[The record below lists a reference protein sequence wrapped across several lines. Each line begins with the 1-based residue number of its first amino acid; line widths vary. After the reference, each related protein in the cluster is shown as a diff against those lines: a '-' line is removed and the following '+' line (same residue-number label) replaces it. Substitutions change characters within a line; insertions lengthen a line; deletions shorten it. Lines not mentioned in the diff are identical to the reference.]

1 MKQKSI
7 IVLLL
12 LVWINLQAQENT
24 KNNYSFSLQ
33 EAIEHALENNYQSI
47 NSGRDIESA
56 HQKRKEA
63 TALGLPQVNA
73 TVDFQN
79 NFVIQKSVI
88 PAEFFGGTPGEFM
101 EVAFGTK
108 QNMNARASLNQLI
121 FDGSYI
127 VALQASKTY
136 LDFYEKSKTKTDL
149 EIKEMIINSYG
160 NVLLSQE
167 SINIITSNKTSVEK
181 TLFETEQ
188 TFKNGLTE
196 EENVEQLKI
205 RLTGLNS
212 SLSYSIR
219 LKEIAINMLKINLG
233 IDLEDEITLT
243 DDLKSLTALNLDL
256 ALTNPEFNVEQS
268 IDYTLMT
275 NFVDQ
280 RNLELKL
287 EKSKYLP
294 SLGASLNYGYNA
306 FGDDFN
312 TFTTADNWLDYSNL
326 GLNLN
331 VPIFSGLGRN
341 ARTQQAKI
349 ALEQAKTEL
358 TETEQRLKLEYLT
371 AKSKFDFD
379 VEQYFSS
386 KQNLTLAERIEKKQ
400 NIKFTEGLS
409 SSFEFTEAQRQL
421 YTAQQDY
428 LQAMV
433 NVINSRAALERIT
446 TKN

>member
-1 MKQKSI
+1 MNKLALF
-7 IVLLL
+7 LLL
-12 LVWINLQAQENT
+12 SCMGIQAQET
-24 KNNYSFSLQ
+24 SKKSYSFSLQ
-33 EAIEHALENNYQSI
+33 EAIEHAIENNYQSI

-56 HQKRKEA
+56 QQKRKEA

-88 PAEFFGGTPGEFM
+88 PAEFFGGNPGEFV

-136 LDFYEKSKTKTDL
+136 LDFYEKSKAKTDL

-160 NVLLSQE
+160 NVLLSEE
-167 SINIITSNKTSVEK
+167 SINILKSNITSVEK

-196 EENVEQLKI
+196 EENVEQLNI
-205 RLTGLNS
+205 RLTTLKS
-212 SLSYSIR
+212 SLNYSNR
-219 LKEIAINMLKINLG
+219 LRDIAQNMLKINLG
-233 IDLEDEITLT
+233 IELEDELTLT

-256 ALTNPEFNVEQS
+256 ALTNPEFNVSQN

-287 EKSKYLP
+287 EKSRYLP

-306 FGDDFN
+306 FGEDFS
-312 TFTTADNWLDYSNL
+312 TFTDADNWLDYSNL

-331 VPIFSGLGRN
+331 IPIFSGLGRN

-433 NVINSRAALERIT
+433 NVINSRAALEKIT

>member
-1 MKQKSI
+1 MNKFTLF
-7 IVLLL
+7 LLL
-12 LVWINLQAQENT
+12 FCVGIQAQET
-24 KNNYSFSLQ
+24 SKKSYSFSLQ
-33 EAIEHALENNYQSI
+33 QAIEHAIENNYQSI
-47 NSGRDIESA
+47 NSGRDVQSA
-56 HQKRKEA
+56 RQKKLEA
-63 TALGLPQVNA
+63 TALGLPQINA

-79 NFVIQKSVI
+79 NFVIQKSVV
-88 PAEFFGGTPGEFM
+88 PAEFFGGNPGEFV

-160 NVLLSQE
+160 NVLLSEE
-167 SINIITSNKTSVEK
+167 SIDILKSNIKSVEK

-196 EENVEQLKI
+196 EENVEQLNI
-205 RLTGLNS
+205 RLTTLKSNLN
-212 SLSYSIR
+212 YSIR
-219 LKEIAINMLKINLG
+219 LRDIAENMLKINLG
-233 IDLEDEITLT
+233 IEIDDELVLT

-256 ALTNPEFNVEQS
+256 ALTNPEFNVEQN

-287 EKSKYLP
+287 EKSRYLP

-306 FGDDFN
+306 FGEDFS
-312 TFTTADNWLDYSNL
+312 TFTNADNWLDYSNL

-331 VPIFSGLGRN
+331 IPIFSGFGRN

-400 NIKFTEGLS
+400 NVKFTEGLS

-433 NVINSRAALERIT
+433 NVINSRAKIEKIT

>member
-1 MKQKSI
+1 MNKFTLF
-7 IVLLL
+7 LLL
-12 LVWINLQAQENT
+12 FCVGIQAQET
-24 KNNYSFSLQ
+24 SKKSYSFSLQ
-33 EAIEHALENNYQSI
+33 QAIEHAIENNYQSI
-47 NSGRDIESA
+47 NSGRDVQSA
-56 HQKRKEA
+56 RQKKLEA
-63 TALGLPQVNA
+63 TALGLPQINA

-79 NFVIQKSVI
+79 NFVIQKSVV
-88 PAEFFGGTPGEFM
+88 PAEFFGGNPGEFV

-160 NVLLSQE
+160 NVLLSEE
-167 SINIITSNKTSVEK
+167 SIDILKSNIKSVEK

-196 EENVEQLKI
+196 EENVEQLNI
-205 RLTGLNS
+205 RLTTLKSNLN
-212 SLSYSIR
+212 YSIR
-219 LKEIAINMLKINLG
+219 LRDIAENMLKINLG
-233 IDLEDEITLT
+233 IEIDDELVLT

-256 ALTNPEFNVEQS
+256 ALTNPEFNVEQN

-287 EKSKYLP
+287 EKSRYLP

-306 FGDDFN
+306 FGEDFS
-312 TFTTADNWLDYSNL
+312 TFTNADNWLDYSNL

-331 VPIFSGLGRN
+331 IPIFSGFGRN

-433 NVINSRAALERIT
+433 NVINSRAKIEKIT

>member
-1 MKQKSI
+1 MNKFALF
-7 IVLLL
+7 LLL
-12 LVWINLQAQENT
+12 TCVGIQAQET
-24 KNNYSFSLQ
+24 SKKSYSFSLQ
-33 EAIEHALENNYQSI
+33 QAIEHAIENNYQSI

-56 HQKRKEA
+56 QQKRKEA

-79 NFVIQKSVI
+79 NFVIQKSVV
-88 PAEFFGGTPGEFM
+88 PAEFFGGNPGEFV

-136 LDFYEKSKTKTDL
+136 LDFYEKSKAKTDL

-160 NVLLSQE
+160 NVLLSEE
-167 SINIITSNKTSVEK
+167 SINILKSNITSVEK

-196 EENVEQLKI
+196 EENVEQLNI
-205 RLTGLNS
+205 RLTTLKS
-212 SLSYSIR
+212 SLNYSNR
-219 LKEIAINMLKINLG
+219 LRDIAQNMLKINLG
-233 IDLEDEITLT
+233 IELEDELTLT

-256 ALTNPEFNVEQS
+256 ALTNPEFNVSQN

-287 EKSKYLP
+287 EKSRYLP

-306 FGDDFN
+306 FGEDFS
-312 TFTTADNWLDYSNL
+312 TFTDADNWLDYSNL

-331 VPIFSGLGRN
+331 IPIFSGLGRN

-433 NVINSRAALERIT
+433 NVINSRAALEKIT

>member
-1 MKQKSI
+1 MNKFTLF
-7 IVLLL
+7 LLL
-12 LVWINLQAQENT
+12 LCVGIQAQET
-24 KNNYSFSLQ
+24 SKKSYSFSLEQ
-33 EAIEHALENNYQSI
+33 AIEHAIEHNYQSI
-47 NSGRDIESA
+47 NSGRDVQSA
-56 HQKRKEA
+56 RQKKLEA
-63 TALGLPQVNA
+63 TALGLPQINA

-79 NFVIQKSVI
+79 NFVIQRSVI
-88 PAEFFGGTPGEFM
+88 PAEIVGGNPGEFI

-160 NVLLSQE
+160 SVLLSEE
-167 SINIITSNKTSVEK
+167 SIDILKSNIKSVEK

-196 EENVEQLKI
+196 EENVEQLNI
-205 RLTGLNS
+205 RLTTLKSNLN
-212 SLSYSIR
+212 YSIR
-219 LKEIAINMLKINLG
+219 LRDIAENMLKINLG
-233 IDLEDEITLT
+233 IELEDELALT

-256 ALTNPEFNVEQS
+256 ALTNPEFNVEQN

-306 FGDDFN
+306 FGEDFS
-312 TFTTADNWLDYSNL
+312 TFTDADNWLDYSNL

-331 VPIFSGLGRN
+331 IPIFSGFGRN

-358 TETEQRLKLEYLT
+358 TETEQRLKLEYFT

-433 NVINSRAALERIT
+433 NVINSRAALEKIT

>member
-1 MKQKSI
+1 VGI
-7 IVLLL
+7 
-12 LVWINLQAQENT
+12 QAQET
-24 KNNYSFSLQ
+24 SKKSYSFSLQ
-33 EAIEHALENNYQSI
+33 QAIEHAIQYNYTSI
-47 NSGRDIESA
+47 NSGRDIEA
-56 HQKRKEA
+56 AKKKKLEA
-63 TALGLPQVNA
+63 TALGLPQINA

-79 NFVIQKSVI
+79 NFVILKSVV
-88 PAEFFGGTPGEFM
+88 PAEFFGGIPGEFV

-160 NVLLSQE
+160 NVLLSEE
-167 SINIITSNKTSVEK
+167 SIDILKSNIKSVEK

-196 EENVEQLKI
+196 EENVEQLNI
-205 RLTGLNS
+205 RLTTLKSNLN
-212 SLSYSIR
+212 YSIR
-219 LKEIAINMLKINLG
+219 LRDIAENMLKINLG
-233 IDLEDEITLT
+233 IEIDDELVLT

-256 ALTNPEFNVEQS
+256 ALTNPEFNVEQN

-287 EKSKYLP
+287 EKSRYLP

-306 FGDDFN
+306 FGEDFS
-312 TFTTADNWLDYSNL
+312 TFTNADNWLDYSNL

-331 VPIFSGLGRN
+331 IPIFSGFGRN

-433 NVINSRAALERIT
+433 NVINSRAKIEKIT

>member
-1 MKQKSI
+1 MKKLALF
-7 IVLLL
+7 LLL
-12 LVWINLQAQENT
+12 SCVGLQAQET
-24 KNNYSFSLQ
+24 SKKSFSFSLQ
-33 EAIEHALENNYQSI
+33 EAIEHAIENNYQSI
-47 NSGRDIESA
+47 NSERDIESA
-56 HQKRKEA
+56 QQKRKEA

-79 NFVIQKSVI
+79 NFVIQKSVV
-88 PAEFFGGTPGEFM
+88 PAEFFGGNPGEFV

-136 LDFYEKSKTKTDL
+136 LDFYEKSKAKTDL

-160 NVLLSQE
+160 NVLLSNE
-167 SINIITSNKTSVEK
+167 SIEILKSNISSVEK

-196 EENVEQLKI
+196 EENVEQLNI
-205 RLTGLNS
+205 RLTTLKS
-212 SLSYSIR
+212 SLNYSIR
-219 LKEIAINMLKINLG
+219 LKDIALNMLKINLG
-233 IDLEDEITLT
+233 VQLEDELTLK

-256 ALTNPEFNVEQS
+256 ALTNPEFNVKQN
-268 IDYTLMT
+268 IDFSLMT
-275 NFVDQ
+275 NFVEQ

-287 EKSKYLP
+287 EKSRYLP
-294 SLGASLNYGYNA
+294 SLGASVNYGYNA
-306 FGDDFN
+306 FGQDFS
-312 TFTTADNWLDYSNL
+312 TFTNADNWLDYSNL
-326 GLNLN
+326 GINLN
-331 VPIFSGLGRN
+331 IPIFSGFGRN

-358 TETEQRLKLEYLT
+358 TETEQRLKLNYLT
-371 AKSKFDFD
+371 TKSKFDFD

-400 NIKFTEGLS
+400 NVKFTEGLS

-433 NVINSRAALERIT
+433 NVINSRAALEKIT

>member
-1 MKQKSI
+1 MKKFTLI
-7 IVLLL
+7 FLLSCMGM
-12 LVWINLQAQENT
+12 QAQET
-24 KNNYSFSLQ
+24 SKKSYSFSLQ
-33 EAIEHALENNYQSI
+33 EAIEHALEYNYQSI
-47 NSGRDIESA
+47 NSGRDVQSA
-56 HQKRKEA
+56 RQKKLEA
-63 TALGLPQVNA
+63 TSLGLPQINA
-73 TVDFQN
+73 NVDFQN
-79 NFVIQKSVI
+79 NFEIQKSVI
-88 PAEFFGGTPGEFM
+88 PAEFFGGNPGEFV

-108 QNMNARASLNQLI
+108 QNMNARATLSQLI

-136 LDFYEKSKTKTDL
+136 LEFYEKTKTKTDL

-160 NVLLSQE
+160 NVLLSEE
-167 SINIITSNKTSVEK
+167 SIGILKSNIASVEK

-196 EENVEQLKI
+196 EENVEQLNI
-205 RLTGLNS
+205 RLTTLKS
-212 SLSYSIR
+212 SLNYSNR
-219 LKEIAINMLKINLG
+219 LRDIAQNMLKINLG
-233 IDLEDEITLT
+233 IELDDELTLT

-256 ALTNPEFNVEQS
+256 ALINPEFNVSQN

-287 EKSKYLP
+287 EKSRYLP
-294 SLGASLNYGYNA
+294 SLGATLNYGYNA
-306 FGDDFN
+306 FGQELDYFSD
-312 TFTTADNWLDYSNL
+312 ADNWMNYSNL

-331 VPIFSGLGRN
+331 IPIFSGFGRN

-358 TETEQRLKLEYLT
+358 SETEKRLKLEYLT

-400 NIKFTEGLS
+400 NVKFTEGLS

-433 NVINSRAALERIT
+433 NVINSRAALEKIT
-446 TKN
+446 SKN

>member
-1 MKQKSI
+1 M
-7 IVLLL
+7 
-12 LVWINLQAQENT
+12 QAQEAS
-24 KNNYSFSLQ
+24 KKSYSFSLEQ
-33 EAIEHALENNYQSI
+33 AIEHAIEHNYQSI
-47 NSGRDIESA
+47 NSGRDVQSA
-56 HQKRKEA
+56 RQKKLEA
-63 TALGLPQVNA
+63 TAMGLPQINA

-79 NFVIQKSVI
+79 NFVIQRSVI
-88 PAEFFGGTPGEFM
+88 PAEIVGGNPGEFL

-149 EIKEMIINSYG
+149 EIKEMITNSYG
-160 NVLLSQE
+160 SVLLSEE
-167 SINIITSNKTSVEK
+167 SIGILKSNITSVEK

-188 TFKNGLTE
+188 TFKNGLAE
-196 EENVEQLKI
+196 EESVEQLNI
-205 RLTGLNS
+205 RLITLKSNLN
-212 SLSYSIR
+212 YSIR
-219 LKEIAINMLKINLG
+219 LRDIAEKMLKINLG
-233 IDLEDEITLT
+233 IELEDELKLT

-256 ALTNPEFNVEQS
+256 ALTNPEFNVEQN

-306 FGDDFN
+306 FGEDFS
-312 TFTTADNWLDYSNL
+312 TFTNADNWLDYSSI

-331 VPIFSGLGRN
+331 IPIFSGFGRN

-349 ALEQAKTEL
+349 ALQQAKTEL
-358 TETEQRLKLEYLT
+358 TETEQRLKLEYFT

-421 YTAQQDY
+421 YTAQQEY

-433 NVINSRAALERIT
+433 NVINSRAKIEKIT

>member
-1 MKQKSI
+1 MNKLALF
-7 IVLLL
+7 LLL
-12 LVWINLQAQENT
+12 SCMGIQAQET
-24 KNNYSFSLQ
+24 SKKSYSFSLQ
-33 EAIEHALENNYQSI
+33 EAIEHAIENNYQSI

-56 HQKRKEA
+56 QQKRKEA

-79 NFVIQKSVI
+79 NFVIQKSVV
-88 PAEFFGGTPGEFM
+88 PAEFFGGNPGEFV

-136 LDFYEKSKTKTDL
+136 LDFYEKSKAKTDL

-160 NVLLSQE
+160 NVLLSEE
-167 SINIITSNKTSVEK
+167 SIDILKSNITSVEK

-196 EENVEQLKI
+196 EENVEQLNI
-205 RLTGLNS
+205 RLTTLKS
-212 SLSYSIR
+212 SLNYSNR
-219 LKEIAINMLKINLG
+219 LRDIAQNMLKINLG
-233 IDLEDEITLT
+233 IELEDELTLT

-256 ALTNPEFNVEQS
+256 ALINPEFNVEQN

-287 EKSKYLP
+287 EKSRYLP

-306 FGDDFN
+306 FGEDFS
-312 TFTTADNWLDYSNL
+312 TFTDADNWLDYSNL

-331 VPIFSGLGRN
+331 IPIFSGLGRN

-433 NVINSRAALERIT
+433 NVINSRAALEKIT

>member
-1 MKQKSI
+1 VGI
-7 IVLLL
+7 
-12 LVWINLQAQENT
+12 QAQET
-24 KNNYSFSLQ
+24 SKKSYSFSLQ
-33 EAIEHALENNYQSI
+33 QAIEHAIENNYQSI
-47 NSGRDIESA
+47 NSGRDVQSA
-56 HQKRKEA
+56 RQKKLEA
-63 TALGLPQVNA
+63 TALGLPQINA

-79 NFVIQKSVI
+79 NFVIQKSVV
-88 PAEFFGGTPGEFM
+88 PAEFFGGNPGEFV

-160 NVLLSQE
+160 NVLLSEE
-167 SINIITSNKTSVEK
+167 SIDILKSNIKSVEK

-196 EENVEQLKI
+196 EENVEQLNI
-205 RLTGLNS
+205 RLTTLKSNLN
-212 SLSYSIR
+212 YSIR
-219 LKEIAINMLKINLG
+219 LRDIAENMLKINLG
-233 IDLEDEITLT
+233 IELDDELVLT

-256 ALTNPEFNVEQS
+256 ALTNPEFNVEQN

-287 EKSKYLP
+287 EKSRYLP

-306 FGDDFN
+306 FGEDFS
-312 TFTTADNWLDYSNL
+312 TFTNADNWLDYSNL

-331 VPIFSGLGRN
+331 IPIFSGFGRN

-400 NIKFTEGLS
+400 NVKFTEGLS

-433 NVINSRAALERIT
+433 NVINSRAKIEKIT

>member
-1 MKQKSI
+1 MNKFTLF
-7 IVLLL
+7 LLL
-12 LVWINLQAQENT
+12 FCVGIQAQET
-24 KNNYSFSLQ
+24 SKKSYSFSLQ
-33 EAIEHALENNYQSI
+33 QAIEHAIQYNYTSI
-47 NSGRDIESA
+47 NSGRDIEA
-56 HQKRKEA
+56 AKKKKLEA
-63 TALGLPQVNA
+63 TALGLPQINA

-79 NFVIQKSVI
+79 NFVIQKSVV
-88 PAEFFGGTPGEFM
+88 PAEFFGGNPGEFV

-160 NVLLSQE
+160 NVLLSEE
-167 SINIITSNKTSVEK
+167 SIDILKSNIKSVEK

-196 EENVEQLKI
+196 EENVEQLNI
-205 RLTGLNS
+205 RLTTLKSNLN
-212 SLSYSIR
+212 YSIR
-219 LKEIAINMLKINLG
+219 LRDIAENMLKINLG
-233 IDLEDEITLT
+233 IEIDDELVLT

-256 ALTNPEFNVEQS
+256 ALTNPEFNVEQN

-287 EKSKYLP
+287 EKSRYLP

-306 FGDDFN
+306 FGEDFS
-312 TFTTADNWLDYSNL
+312 TFTNADNWLDYSNL

-331 VPIFSGLGRN
+331 IPIFSGFGRN

-400 NIKFTEGLS
+400 NVKFTEGLS

-433 NVINSRAALERIT
+433 NVINSRAKIEKIT

>member
-1 MKQKSI
+1 VGI
-7 IVLLL
+7 
-12 LVWINLQAQENT
+12 QAQET
-24 KNNYSFSLQ
+24 SKKSYSFSLQ
-33 EAIEHALENNYQSI
+33 QAIEHAIQYNYTSI
-47 NSGRDIESA
+47 NSGRDIEA
-56 HQKRKEA
+56 AKKKKLEA
-63 TALGLPQVNA
+63 TALGLPQINA

-79 NFVIQKSVI
+79 NFVIQKSVV
-88 PAEFFGGTPGEFM
+88 PAEFFGGNPGEFV

-160 NVLLSQE
+160 NVLLSEE
-167 SINIITSNKTSVEK
+167 SIDILKSNIKSVEK

-196 EENVEQLKI
+196 EENVEQLNI
-205 RLTGLNS
+205 RLTTLKSNLN
-212 SLSYSIR
+212 YSIR
-219 LKEIAINMLKINLG
+219 LRDIAENMLKINLG
-233 IDLEDEITLT
+233 IEIDDELVLT

-256 ALTNPEFNVEQS
+256 ALTNPEFNVEQN

-287 EKSKYLP
+287 EKSRYLP

-306 FGDDFN
+306 FGEDFS
-312 TFTTADNWLDYSNL
+312 TFTNADNWLDYSNL

-331 VPIFSGLGRN
+331 IPIFSGFGRN

-433 NVINSRAALERIT
+433 NVINSRAKIEKIT

>member
-1 MKQKSI
+1 MNKFTLF
-7 IVLLL
+7 LLL
-12 LVWINLQAQENT
+12 FCVGIQAQET
-24 KNNYSFSLQ
+24 SKKSYSFSLQ
-33 EAIEHALENNYQSI
+33 QAIEHAIENNYQSI
-47 NSGRDIESA
+47 NSGRDVQSA
-56 HQKRKEA
+56 RQKKLEA
-63 TALGLPQVNA
+63 TALGLPQINA

-79 NFVIQKSVI
+79 NFVIQKSVV
-88 PAEFFGGTPGEFM
+88 PAEFFGGNPGEFV

-160 NVLLSQE
+160 NVLLSEE
-167 SINIITSNKTSVEK
+167 SIDILKSNIKSVEK

-196 EENVEQLKI
+196 EENVEQLNI
-205 RLTGLNS
+205 RLTTLKSNLN
-212 SLSYSIR
+212 YSIR
-219 LKEIAINMLKINLG
+219 LRDIAENMLKINLG
-233 IDLEDEITLT
+233 IELDDELVLT

-256 ALTNPEFNVEQS
+256 ALTNPEFNVEQN

-306 FGDDFN
+306 FGEDFS
-312 TFTTADNWLDYSNL
+312 TFTNADNWLDYSNL
-326 GLNLN
+326 GVNLN
-331 VPIFSGLGRN
+331 IPIFSGFGRN

-358 TETEQRLKLEYLT
+358 TETEQRLKLEYFT

-421 YTAQQDY
+421 FTAQQDY

-433 NVINSRAALERIT
+433 NVINSRAALEKIT

>member
-1 MKQKSI
+1 MNKFTLF
-7 IVLLL
+7 LLL
-12 LVWINLQAQENT
+12 FCVGIQAQET
-24 KNNYSFSLQ
+24 SKKSYSFSLQ
-33 EAIEHALENNYQSI
+33 QAIEHAIQYNYTSI
-47 NSGRDIESA
+47 NSGRDIEA
-56 HQKRKEA
+56 AKKKKLEA
-63 TALGLPQVNA
+63 TALGLPQINA

-79 NFVIQKSVI
+79 NFVIQKSVV
-88 PAEFFGGTPGEFM
+88 PAEFFGGNPGEFV

-160 NVLLSQE
+160 NVLLSEE
-167 SINIITSNKTSVEK
+167 SIDILKSNIKSVEK

-196 EENVEQLKI
+196 EENVEQLNI
-205 RLTGLNS
+205 RLTTLKSNLN
-212 SLSYSIR
+212 YSIR
-219 LKEIAINMLKINLG
+219 LRDIAENMLKINLG
-233 IDLEDEITLT
+233 IELDDELVLT

-256 ALTNPEFNVEQS
+256 ALTNPEFNVEQN

-287 EKSKYLP
+287 EKSRYLP

-306 FGDDFN
+306 FGEDFS
-312 TFTTADNWLDYSNL
+312 TFTNADNWLDYSNL

-331 VPIFSGLGRN
+331 IPIFSGFGRN

-400 NIKFTEGLS
+400 NVKFTEGLS

-433 NVINSRAALERIT
+433 NVINSRAKIEKIT

>member
-1 MKQKSI
+1 MQ
-7 IVLLL
+7 
-12 LVWINLQAQENT
+12 Q
-24 KNNYSFSLQ
+24 
-33 EAIEHALENNYQSI
+33 AIEHAIENNYQSI

-56 HQKRKEA
+56 QQKRKEA

-79 NFVIQKSVI
+79 NFVIQKSVV
-88 PAEFFGGTPGEFM
+88 PAEFFGGNPGEFV

-136 LDFYEKSKTKTDL
+136 LDFYEKSKAKTDL

-160 NVLLSQE
+160 NVLLSNE
-167 SINIITSNKTSVEK
+167 SIAILKSNIASVEK

-196 EENVEQLKI
+196 EENVEQLNI
-205 RLTGLNS
+205 RLTTLKS
-212 SLSYSIR
+212 SLNYSVR
-219 LKEIAINMLKINLG
+219 LKDIALNMLKINLG
-233 IDLEDEITLT
+233 IELEDELALT

-256 ALTNPEFNVEQS
+256 ALTNPEFNVEQN

-306 FGDDFN
+306 FGEDFS
-312 TFTTADNWLDYSNL
+312 TFTDADNWLDYSNL

-331 VPIFSGLGRN
+331 IPIFSGFGRN

-433 NVINSRAALERIT
+433 NVINSRAALEKIT

>member
-1 MKQKSI
+1 M
-7 IVLLL
+7 
-12 LVWINLQAQENT
+12 
-24 KNNYSFSLQ
+24 
-33 EAIEHALENNYQSI
+33 
-47 NSGRDIESA
+47 
-56 HQKRKEA
+56 
-63 TALGLPQVNA
+63 
-73 TVDFQN
+73 
-79 NFVIQKSVI
+79 IQKSVV
-88 PAEFFGGTPGEFM
+88 PAEFFGGNPGEFV

-136 LDFYEKSKTKTDL
+136 LDFYEKSKAKTDL

-160 NVLLSQE
+160 NVLLSNE
-167 SINIITSNKTSVEK
+167 SIAILKSNIASVEK

-188 TFKNGLTE
+188 TFKNGLIE
-196 EENVEQLKI
+196 EENVEQLNI
-205 RLTGLNS
+205 RLTTLKS
-212 SLSYSIR
+212 SLNYSVR
-219 LKEIAINMLKINLG
+219 LKDIALNMLKINLG
-233 IDLEDEITLT
+233 IELEDELALT

-256 ALTNPEFNVEQS
+256 ALTNPEFNVEQN

-306 FGDDFN
+306 FGEDFS
-312 TFTTADNWLDYSNL
+312 TFTDADNWLDYSNL

-331 VPIFSGLGRN
+331 IPIFSGFGRN

-433 NVINSRAALERIT
+433 NVINSRAALEKIT

>member
-1 MKQKSI
+1 MNKFTLF
-7 IVLLL
+7 LLL
-12 LVWINLQAQENT
+12 FCVGIQAQET
-24 KNNYSFSLQ
+24 SKKSYSFSLQ
-33 EAIEHALENNYQSI
+33 QAIEHAIENNYQSI
-47 NSGRDIESA
+47 NSGRDVQSA
-56 HQKRKEA
+56 RQKKLEA
-63 TALGLPQVNA
+63 TALGLPQINA

-79 NFVIQKSVI
+79 NFVIQKSVV
-88 PAEFFGGTPGEFM
+88 PAEFFGGNPGEFV

-160 NVLLSQE
+160 NVLLSEE
-167 SINIITSNKTSVEK
+167 SIDILKSNIKSVEK

-196 EENVEQLKI
+196 EENVEQLNI
-205 RLTGLNS
+205 RLTTLKSNLN
-212 SLSYSIR
+212 YSIR
-219 LKEIAINMLKINLG
+219 LRDIAENMLKINLG
-233 IDLEDEITLT
+233 IELDDELVLT

-256 ALTNPEFNVEQS
+256 ALTNPEFNVEQN

-287 EKSKYLP
+287 EKSRYLP

-306 FGDDFN
+306 FGEDFS
-312 TFTTADNWLDYSNL
+312 TFTNADNWLDYSNL

-331 VPIFSGLGRN
+331 IPIFSGFGRN

-400 NIKFTEGLS
+400 NVKFTEGLS

-433 NVINSRAALERIT
+433 NVINSRAALEKIT

>member
-1 MKQKSI
+1 MNKLALF
-7 IVLLL
+7 LLL
-12 LVWINLQAQENT
+12 SCTGIQAQET
-24 KNNYSFSLQ
+24 SKKSYSFSLQ
-33 EAIEHALENNYQSI
+33 QAIEHAIENNYQSI

-56 HQKRKEA
+56 QQKRKEA

-79 NFVIQKSVI
+79 NFVIQKSVV
-88 PAEFFGGTPGEFM
+88 PAEFFGGNPGEFV

-136 LDFYEKSKTKTDL
+136 LDFYEKSKAKTDL

-160 NVLLSQE
+160 NVLLSEE
-167 SINIITSNKTSVEK
+167 SINILKSNITSVEK

-196 EENVEQLKI
+196 EENVEQLNI
-205 RLTGLNS
+205 RLTTLKS
-212 SLSYSIR
+212 SLNYSNR
-219 LKEIAINMLKINLG
+219 LRDIAQNMLKINLG
-233 IDLEDEITLT
+233 IELEDELTLT

-256 ALTNPEFNVEQS
+256 ALTNPEFNVSQN

-287 EKSKYLP
+287 EKSRYLP

-306 FGDDFN
+306 FGEDFS
-312 TFTTADNWLDYSNL
+312 TFTDADNWLDYSNL

-331 VPIFSGLGRN
+331 IPIFSGFGRN

-433 NVINSRAALERIT
+433 NVINSRAALEKIT

>member
-1 MKQKSI
+1 
-7 IVLLL
+7 
-12 LVWINLQAQENT
+12 
-24 KNNYSFSLQ
+24 
-33 EAIEHALENNYQSI
+33 
-47 NSGRDIESA
+47 
-56 HQKRKEA
+56 
-63 TALGLPQVNA
+63 LPQVNA

-79 NFVIQKSVI
+79 NFVIQKSVV
-88 PAEFFGGTPGEFM
+88 PAEFFGGNPGEFV

-136 LDFYEKSKTKTDL
+136 LDFYEKSKAKTDL

-160 NVLLSQE
+160 NVLLSNE
-167 SINIITSNKTSVEK
+167 SIAILKSNIASVEK

-196 EENVEQLKI
+196 EENVEQLNI
-205 RLTGLNS
+205 RLTTLKS
-212 SLSYSIR
+212 SLNYSVR
-219 LKEIAINMLKINLG
+219 LKDIALNMLKINLG
-233 IDLEDEITLT
+233 IELEDELALT

-256 ALTNPEFNVEQS
+256 ALTNPEFNVEQN

-306 FGDDFN
+306 FGEDFS
-312 TFTTADNWLDYSNL
+312 TFTDADNWLDYSNL

-331 VPIFSGLGRN
+331 IPIFSGFGRN

-433 NVINSRAALERIT
+433 NVINSRAALEKIT

>member
-1 MKQKSI
+1 MKKFTLI
-7 IVLLL
+7 FLLSCMG
-12 LVWINLQAQENT
+12 IQAQET
-24 KNNYSFSLQ
+24 SKKSYSFSLQ
-33 EAIEHALENNYQSI
+33 EAIEYALEYNYQSV
-47 NSGRDIESA
+47 NSGRDVQSA
-56 HQKRKEA
+56 RQKKLEA
-63 TALGLPQVNA
+63 TALGLPQINA
-73 TVDFQN
+73 NVDFQN
-79 NFVIQKSVI
+79 NFEIQKSVV
-88 PAEFFGGTPGEFM
+88 PAEFFGGNPGEFV

-108 QNMNARASLNQLI
+108 QNMNARATLSQLI

-160 NVLLSQE
+160 NVLLSEE
-167 SINIITSNKTSVEK
+167 SIGILKSNIASVEK

-196 EENVEQLKI
+196 EENVEQLNI
-205 RLTGLNS
+205 RLTTLKSNLNYS
-212 SLSYSIR
+212 SR
-219 LKEIAINMLKINLG
+219 LRDIAQNMLKINLG
-233 IDLEDEITLT
+233 IELEDDLTLT

-256 ALTNPEFNVEQS
+256 ALINPEFNVSQN

-287 EKSKYLP
+287 EKSRYLP
-294 SLGASLNYGYNA
+294 SLGATLNYGYNA
-306 FGDDFN
+306 FGQELDYFSN
-312 TFTTADNWLDYSNL
+312 ADNWMNYSNL

-331 VPIFSGLGRN
+331 IPIFSGFGRN

-358 TETEQRLKLEYLT
+358 SETEKRLKLEYLT

-400 NIKFTEGLS
+400 NVKFTEGLS

-433 NVINSRAALERIT
+433 NVINSRAALEKIT
-446 TKN
+446 SKN

>member
-1 MKQKSI
+1 VGI
-7 IVLLL
+7 
-12 LVWINLQAQENT
+12 QAQET
-24 KNNYSFSLQ
+24 SKKSYSFSLQ
-33 EAIEHALENNYQSI
+33 QAIEHAIENNYQSI
-47 NSGRDIESA
+47 NSGRDVQSA
-56 HQKRKEA
+56 RQKKLEA
-63 TALGLPQVNA
+63 TALGLPQINA

-79 NFVIQKSVI
+79 NFVIQKSVV
-88 PAEFFGGTPGEFM
+88 PAEFFGGNPGEFV

-160 NVLLSQE
+160 NVLLSEE
-167 SINIITSNKTSVEK
+167 SIDILKSNIKSVEK

-196 EENVEQLKI
+196 EENVEQLNI
-205 RLTGLNS
+205 RLTTLKSNLN
-212 SLSYSIR
+212 YSIR
-219 LKEIAINMLKINLG
+219 LRDIAENMLKINLG
-233 IDLEDEITLT
+233 IELDDELVLT

-256 ALTNPEFNVEQS
+256 ALTNPEFNVEQN

-287 EKSKYLP
+287 EKSRYLP

-306 FGDDFN
+306 FGEDFS
-312 TFTTADNWLDYSNL
+312 TFTNADNWLDYSNL

-331 VPIFSGLGRN
+331 IPIFSGFGRN

-433 NVINSRAALERIT
+433 NVINSRAKIEKIT

>member
-1 MKQKSI
+1 MNKFTLF
-7 IVLLL
+7 LLL
-12 LVWINLQAQENT
+12 FCVGIQAPET
-24 KNNYSFSLQ
+24 SKKSYSFSLQ
-33 EAIEHALENNYQSI
+33 QAIEHAIENNYQSI
-47 NSGRDIESA
+47 NSGRDVQSA
-56 HQKRKEA
+56 RQKKLEA
-63 TALGLPQVNA
+63 TALGLPQINA

-79 NFVIQKSVI
+79 NFVIQKSVV
-88 PAEFFGGTPGEFM
+88 PAEFFGGNPGEFV

-160 NVLLSQE
+160 NVLLSEE
-167 SINIITSNKTSVEK
+167 SIDILKSNIKSVEK

-196 EENVEQLKI
+196 EENVEQLNI
-205 RLTGLNS
+205 RLTTLKSNLN
-212 SLSYSIR
+212 YSIR
-219 LKEIAINMLKINLG
+219 LRDIAENMLKINLG
-233 IDLEDEITLT
+233 IEIDDELVLT

-256 ALTNPEFNVEQS
+256 ALTNPEFNVEQN

-287 EKSKYLP
+287 EKSRYLP

-306 FGDDFN
+306 FGEDFS
-312 TFTTADNWLDYSNL
+312 TFTNADNWLDYSNL

-331 VPIFSGLGRN
+331 IPIFSGFGRN

-400 NIKFTEGLS
+400 NVKFTEGLS

-433 NVINSRAALERIT
+433 NVINSRAKIEKIT

>member
-1 MKQKSI
+1 MKKFTLI
-7 IVLLL
+7 FLLSCMGM
-12 LVWINLQAQENT
+12 QAQET
-24 KNNYSFSLQ
+24 SKKSYSFSLQ
-33 EAIEHALENNYQSI
+33 EAIEHALEYNYQSI
-47 NSGRDIESA
+47 NSGRDVQSA
-56 HQKRKEA
+56 RQKKLEA
-63 TALGLPQVNA
+63 TAAGLPQINA
-73 TVDFQN
+73 NVDFQN

-88 PAEFFGGTPGEFM
+88 PAEFFGGNPGEFV

-108 QNMNARASLNQLI
+108 QNMNARATLSQLI

-160 NVLLSQE
+160 NVLLSEE
-167 SINIITSNKTSVEK
+167 SIGILKSNIASVEK

-196 EENVEQLKI
+196 EENVEQLNI
-205 RLTGLNS
+205 RLTTLKS
-212 SLSYSIR
+212 SLNYSNR
-219 LKEIAINMLKINLG
+219 LRDIAQNMLKINLG
-233 IDLEDEITLT
+233 IELDDELTLT
-243 DDLKSLTALNLDL
+243 DDLKSLTDLNLDL
-256 ALTNPEFNVEQS
+256 ALINPEFNVSQN

-287 EKSKYLP
+287 EKSRYLP
-294 SLGASLNYGYNA
+294 SLGATLNYGYNA
-306 FGDDFN
+306 FGQELDY
-312 TFTTADNWLDYSNL
+312 FTVADNWLNYSNL

-331 VPIFSGLGRN
+331 IPIFSGFGRN

-358 TETEQRLKLEYLT
+358 SETEKRLKLEYLT

-400 NIKFTEGLS
+400 SVKFTEGLS

-433 NVINSRAALERIT
+433 NVINSRAALEKIT
-446 TKN
+446 SKN

>member
-1 MKQKSI
+1 MKKFTLI
-7 IVLLL
+7 FLLSCMGM
-12 LVWINLQAQENT
+12 QAQET
-24 KNNYSFSLQ
+24 SKKSYSFSLQ
-33 EAIEHALENNYQSI
+33 EAIEHALEYNYQSI
-47 NSGRDIESA
+47 NSGRDVQSA
-56 HQKRKEA
+56 RQKKLEA
-63 TALGLPQVNA
+63 TSLGLPQINA
-73 TVDFQN
+73 NVDFQN
-79 NFVIQKSVI
+79 NFEIQKSVV
-88 PAEFFGGTPGEFM
+88 PAEFFGGNPGEFV

-108 QNMNARASLNQLI
+108 QSMNARASLSQLI

-136 LDFYEKSKTKTDL
+136 LEFYEKSKTKTDL

-160 NVLLSQE
+160 NVLLSEE
-167 SINIITSNKTSVEK
+167 SIGILKSNIASVEK

-196 EENVEQLKI
+196 EENVEQLNI
-205 RLTGLNS
+205 RLTTLKSNLNYS
-212 SLSYSIR
+212 SR
-219 LKEIAINMLKINLG
+219 LRDIAQNMLKINLG
-233 IDLEDEITLT
+233 IELDDELTLT
-243 DDLKSLTALNLDL
+243 DDLKSLTAINLDL
-256 ALTNPEFNVEQS
+256 ALTNPDFNVSQN

-287 EKSKYLP
+287 EKSRYLP
-294 SLGASLNYGYNA
+294 SLGATLNYGYNA
-306 FGDDFN
+306 FGQELDYFSN
-312 TFTTADNWLDYSNL
+312 ADNWMNYSNL

-331 VPIFSGLGRN
+331 IPIFSGFGRN

-358 TETEQRLKLEYLT
+358 SETEKRLKLEYLT

-400 NIKFTEGLS
+400 NVKFTEGLS

-433 NVINSRAALERIT
+433 NVINSRAALEKIT
-446 TKN
+446 SKN

>member
-1 MKQKSI
+1 MKKFTLI
-7 IVLLL
+7 FLLSCMG
-12 LVWINLQAQENT
+12 IQAQET
-24 KNNYSFSLQ
+24 SKKSYSFSLQ
-33 EAIEHALENNYQSI
+33 EAIEHALEYNYQSI
-47 NSGRDIESA
+47 NSGRDVQSA
-56 HQKRKEA
+56 RQKKLEA
-63 TALGLPQVNA
+63 TSLGLPQINA
-73 TVDFQN
+73 NVDFQN
-79 NFVIQKSVI
+79 NFEIQKSVV
-88 PAEFFGGTPGEFM
+88 PAEFFGGNPGEFV

-108 QNMNARASLNQLI
+108 QSMNARASLSQLI

-136 LDFYEKSKTKTDL
+136 LEFYEKSKTKTDL

-160 NVLLSQE
+160 NVLLSEE
-167 SINIITSNKTSVEK
+167 SIGILKSNIASVEK

-196 EENVEQLKI
+196 EENVEQLNI
-205 RLTGLNS
+205 RLTTLKSNLNYS
-212 SLSYSIR
+212 SR
-219 LKEIAINMLKINLG
+219 LRDIAQNMLKINLG
-233 IDLEDEITLT
+233 IELEDELTLT
-243 DDLKSLTALNLDL
+243 DDLKSLTAINLDL
-256 ALTNPEFNVEQS
+256 ALTNPDFNVSQN

-287 EKSKYLP
+287 EKSRYLP
-294 SLGASLNYGYNA
+294 SLGATLNYGYNA
-306 FGDDFN
+306 FGQELDYFSN
-312 TFTTADNWLDYSNL
+312 ADNWMNYSNL

-331 VPIFSGLGRN
+331 IPIFSGFGRN

-358 TETEQRLKLEYLT
+358 SETEKRLKLEYLT

-400 NIKFTEGLS
+400 NVKFTEGLS

-433 NVINSRAALERIT
+433 NVINSRAALEKIT
-446 TKN
+446 SKN

>member
-1 MKQKSI
+1 MNKFTLF
-7 IVLLL
+7 LLL
-12 LVWINLQAQENT
+12 FCVGIQAQET
-24 KNNYSFSLQ
+24 SKKSYSFSLQ
-33 EAIEHALENNYQSI
+33 QAIEHAIENNYQSI
-47 NSGRDIESA
+47 NSGRDVQSA
-56 HQKRKEA
+56 RQKKLEA
-63 TALGLPQVNA
+63 TALGLPQINA

-79 NFVIQKSVI
+79 NFVIQKSVV
-88 PAEFFGGTPGEFM
+88 PAEFFGGNPGEFV

-160 NVLLSQE
+160 NVLLSEE
-167 SINIITSNKTSVEK
+167 SIDILKSNIKSVEK

-196 EENVEQLKI
+196 EENVEQLNI
-205 RLTGLNS
+205 RLTTLKSNLN
-212 SLSYSIR
+212 YSIR
-219 LKEIAINMLKINLG
+219 LRDIAENMLKINLG
-233 IDLEDEITLT
+233 IELDDELVLT

-256 ALTNPEFNVEQS
+256 ALTNPEFNVEQN

-287 EKSKYLP
+287 EKSRYLP

-306 FGDDFN
+306 FGEDFS
-312 TFTTADNWLDYSNL
+312 TFTNADNWLDYSNL

-331 VPIFSGLGRN
+331 IPIFSGFGRN

-400 NIKFTEGLS
+400 NVKFTEGLS

-433 NVINSRAALERIT
+433 
-446 TKN
+446 